1 MSRVRSPALPQPLRG
16 RVAVPPKSDSAKR
29 RCERPGQRAA
39 SSVGR
44 REGVRGERLGLGCG
58 RFRSRQKP
66 PVFEQ
71 GVEFG
76 AFAPGANSAVRCGHG
91 RGLGLRP
98 RRGRR
103 GSWECRATPHT
114 ESSGVRKKRV
124 ARLMR
129 ELELRGADGRRAG
142 PRTTVRDPKR
152 PSARDLVDRDFAR
165 AEPNRLWSAISST
178 SRPGRASSSS
188 PPSRTSTAAG
198 SSAGRC
204 ATTSRPSSSWTR
216 SGWRSA
222 PAAATAPAWLHT
234 PITVRSTRASSTA
247 ATSSSRRRLAHQLLE
262 ELEQLPL
269 LLG

>member
-1 MSRVRSPALPQPLRG
+1 MRTVSVTPEATRLRAGRRVRRVRARRKQCRPLRT
-16 RVAVPPKSDSAKR
+16 R
-29 RCERPGQRAA
+29 
-39 SSVGR
+39 
-44 REGVRGERLGLGCG
+44 
-58 RFRSRQKP
+58 
-66 PVFEQ
+66 
-71 GVEFG
+71 
-76 AFAPGANSAVRCGHG
+76 

-234 PITVRSTRASSTA
+234 PITVRSPGSSGRCNTG
-247 ATSSSRRRLAHQLLE
+247 
-262 ELEQLPL
+262 
-269 LLG
+269 LLGRA